1 MKLGN
6 LRSGG
11 IGLPMVETAS
21 GRAQPGSDCKSEPG
35 IFRPEVDARRCEGK
49 GQCVVVCPYDVFEVG
64 RLADEVFAAMPLRVK
79 LKLWAHGRKTAYTPN
94 ADACRACGLCVA
106 ACPEQ
111 AIRLVKL
118 ATASARP
125 ALDNPA

>member
-1 MKLGN
+1 MKLGK
-6 LRSGG
+6 SKTGG
-11 IGLPMVETAS
+11 TVQLSVEAAS
-21 GRAQPGSDCKSEPG
+21 DPAQPASDCKSEPG

-64 RLADEVFAAMPLRVK
+64 RLADDTFDAMPLRVK
-79 LKLWAHGRKTAYTPN
+79 LKLWAHGRKTAFTPN

-111 AIRLVKL
+111 AIRLVRS
-118 ATASARP
+118 ATGP
-125 ALDNPA
+125 A